1 MFYWLI
7 INLKQQ
13 TTKKNLIIKMSQN
26 KNYSSETLDS
36 IPQSLY
42 TFILLIVGSFLKYN
56 KKYNDFNT

>member
-36 IPQSLY
+36 IPQVYIPLFY
-42 TFILLIVGSFLKYN
+42 
-56 KKYNDFNT
+56 